1 MELTIKIETKD
12 VMLPGNLRQ
21 EVGLQFAVADKDG
34 RVWQDHV
41 VARGKDTKAAVFS
54 LAGQA
59 RLARS
64 IAHMV
69 GIVIEND
76 TCVAA
81 SRPPEPCSPPG
92 VPAPGVFPSRPYPND
107 PAAPNCSAFGC
118 VWEDLELLSRVE
130 LRELV
135 LTNGFAPGTGKL
147 GNIGKQS
154 LLDLIKGVIE
164 EID

>member
-12 VMLPGNLRQ
+12 VTLPGNLRQ
-21 EVGLQFAVADKDG
+21 EVGLQFAVTDKDG

-76 TCVAA
+76 GLE
-81 SRPPEPCSPPG
+81 PELEKSPITQP
-92 VPAPGVFPSRPYPND
+92 D
-107 PAAPNCSAFGC
+107 CSALGC
-118 VWEDLELLSRVE
+118 TWEEVNGLTRNE
-130 LRELV
+130 LRDLIT
-135 LTNGFAPGTGKL
+135 TNGFTPDALKGNASKL
-147 GNIGKQS
+147 T
-154 LLDLIKGVIE
+154 LLAVIEGVIE

>member
-1 MELTIKIETKD
+1 MELTIKIETND
-12 VMLPGNLRQ
+12 VTLPGNLRQ
-21 EVGLQFAVADKDG
+21 EIGLQFAVTDKDG

-76 TCVAA
+76 ALVEPVPRA
-81 SRPPEPCSPPG
+81 PEVQP
-92 VPAPGVFPSRPYPND
+92 D
-107 PAAPNCSAFGC
+107 CSALGC
-118 VWEDLELLSRVE
+118 TWKELNELTRNE
-130 LRELV
+130 LRELIT
-135 LTNGFAPGTGKL
+135 TNGFTPDALKGNASKL
-147 GNIGKQS
+147 T
-154 LLDLIKGVIE
+154 LLAVIEGVIE

>member
-1 MELTIKIETKD
+1 MDLTIKIETKD
-12 VMLPGNLRQ
+12 VTLPGNLRQ

-69 GIVIEND
+69 GIVIENSMLPQVRKLSD
-76 TCVAA
+76 
-81 SRPPEPCSPPG
+81 CSVIG
-92 VPAPGVFPSRPYPND
+92 ST
-107 PAAPNCSAFGC
+107 
-118 VWEDLELLSRVE
+118 WEELNALSRNE
-130 LRELV
+130 LFEFAT
-135 LTNGFAPGTGKL
+135 TNGFDFEGKFR
-147 GNIGKQS
+147 GSISKQS
-154 LLDLIKGVIE
+154 LLDLIAGVIE